1 VSESVLNLQAGGQRS
16 NHLPIEQR
24 ESLLTTKLFIP
35 SIRLKRVDRPRLI
48 EQVNRG
54 LDKALILVSAP
65 AGYGK
70 TTLISTWLRENNV
83 SSTWVSLDEG
93 DNDPLHFLQYI
104 LTAFQR
110 ISPTIGADLLGMLRG
125 LQPVSLDTLLN
136 LLINDIT
143 EHAPSFVL
151 VLDDFH
157 IIQAQPIL
165 EMVTFLL
172 EHMPPNMHLV
182 LLSRTDPP
190 IPLSRLRA
198 RNQLLDIR
206 ADQLR
211 FTSDEIATFLN
222 KVMELNLAAS
232 DIATLEER
240 TEGWIAG
247 LQLAALSMQQTKDIH
262 GFVKAFADSHHY
274 IMDYLAEEVLQLQP
288 ENVRLFLLKTSILER
303 MSGSLCNAVVE
314 LEETGPFNGQVI
326 LESLEQMNLFVIS
339 LDDEKRWYRYHHLF
353 AEVLS
358 RHLEKQFPHQLCDLH
373 RRASQWYE
381 QNGFIPEAIR
391 HALAAGNQN
400 FAIQLIEG
408 NGCQLMMRGEGF
420 TLLNWIEAVEAHS
433 EDRPWLAILQ
443 AWAFAL
449 NGYLDRVESALLP
462 VDRFISSS
470 APNLKMKIM
479 LGSMVAVRAYLA
491 NMRGDTGQAAAF
503 AQQALGYLPDR
514 VPFARSLRSLATS
527 ILGDASWLNGDL
539 ETARGAYTEA
549 MRIGRAA
556 DNIHLTII
564 ANSHI
569 AETLIEQGQLHAAA
583 RTYAE
588 SLKMATGQNG
598 VASPLAAR
606 VHVGLSQ
613 VSYEWNHLEAATR
626 HVHQCIELS
635 RQWESIEF
643 QAVGYVM
650 LARLEQAQCHPEKA
664 KDAMRAADDLE
675 SSYHLAQRQSIW
687 VRSALARLWIT
698 QGNPE
703 RAASFLQ
710 ENGIEIDGKFSYLRE
725 PEYLVLLHLLLSQTD
740 YDALLKLSE
749 CLLQRAEAANRMGQV
764 IEVLALRALAFQG
777 KADMDQALAALGRA
791 LSLAQSEGYVRT
803 FLDEGVPMA
812 KLLHQARTHRIQAGY
827 ATELLD
833 AMGEAV
839 SATQAPAQILIE
851 PLTVRELEVMRLI
864 EAGCSNQEIAAK
876 LVVSIAT
883 VKRHISNIYA
893 KLGVKSRTQAVALK
907 KELRL
912 LE

>member
-1 VSESVLNLQAGGQRS
+1 MLESTLNVKAGEKRADQP
-16 NHLPIEQR
+16 PIEQK
-24 ESLLTTKLFIP
+24 SLLETKLFIP
-35 SIRLKRVDRPRLI
+35 PIRLKQVDRPRLI
-48 EQVNRG
+48 ELVNQG
-54 LDKALILVSAP
+54 MDKALILVSAP

-70 TTLISTWLRENNV
+70 TTLISGWLRETRV
-83 SSTWVSLDEG
+83 PSAWLSLDEG
-93 DNDPLHFLQYI
+93 DNDPIRFLQYSI
-104 LTAFQR
+104 TALQK
-110 ISPTIGADLLGMLRG
+110 IIPTIGADLPGMLG
-125 LQPVSLDTLLN
+125 GAQPVPFDTFMN
-136 LLINDIT
+136 LLINEIAK
-143 EHAPSFVL
+143 HAIPFVF

-157 IIQAQPIL
+157 LINNQPIL
-165 EMVTFLL
+165 EMLTFLL
-172 EHMPPNMHLV
+172 EHIPPPMHLV
-182 LLSRTDPP
+182 LLSRTDPL

-198 RNQLLDIR
+198 RDQIVDIR

-211 FTSDEIATFLN
+211 FTLDEIAVFLN
-222 KVMELNLAAS
+222 EVMGLKLSAG
-232 DIATLEER
+232 DIAALETR

-247 LQLAALSMQQTKDIH
+247 LQLAALSMQGSKDIH
-262 GFVKAFADSHHY
+262 GFVTAFAGSHRY
-274 IMDYLAEEVLQLQP
+274 IMDYLAEEVLSIQP
-288 ENVRLFLLKTSILER
+288 EGVRSFLLQTSILDR
-303 MSGSLCNAVVE
+303 MCASLCDAVVE
-314 LEETGPFNGQVI
+314 ADGVERSDGQSMLEA
-326 LESLEQMNLFVIS
+326 LEHINLFVIP
-339 LDDEKRWYRYHHLF
+339 LDNERQWYRYHHLF
-353 AEVLS
+353 ADVLN
-358 RHLEKQFPHQLCDLH
+358 RHLEKQLPHQLPELH
-373 RRASQWYE
+373 RRASEWYE
-381 QNGFIPEAIR
+381 QNGFVSEAIR
-391 HALAAGNQN
+391 HTLAAGDQN
-400 FAIQLIEG
+400 FAIQLIED

-433 EDRPWLAILQ
+433 EDRPWLTILK

-462 VDRFISSS
+462 VDRFVSSS
-470 APNLKMKIM
+470 TPNLKMKIM
-479 LGSMVAVRAYLA
+479 LGSMAAVRAYLA

-503 AQQALGYLPDR
+503 AQQALGYLPNR

-539 ETARGAYTEA
+539 EAARRAYTEA
-549 MRIGRAA
+549 MRIGQAA
-556 DNIHLTII
+556 DNIHLAII

-569 AETLIEQGQLHAAA
+569 AETLIEQGQLHTAA

-598 VASPLAAR
+598 QTSPLAAR
-606 VHVGLSQ
+606 VHAGLSQ
-613 VSYEWNHLEAATR
+613 ISYEWNHLEAATR

-643 QAVGYVM
+643 QAVGFVT

-675 SSYHLAQRQSIW
+675 GLYHLAQRQSIW
-687 VRSALARLWIT
+687 VRSALARLWIM

-710 ENGIEIDGKFSYLRE
+710 KDCIEIDGEFSYLRE
-725 PEYLVLLHLLLSQTD
+725 PEYLVLLRLLLAQGD
-740 YDALLKLSE
+740 YDAALTLGQR
-749 CLLQRAEAANRMGQV
+749 LLQKAETANRMERV
-764 IEVLALRALAFQG
+764 IEVLVLQALIFQG

-791 LSLAQSEGYVRT
+791 LAFAQSEGYVRT
-803 FLDEGVPMA
+803 FLDEGIPIA

-839 SATQAPAQILIE
+839 SATQVPAQILIE

-864 EAGCSNQEIAAK
+864 EAGCSNQEVAAK
-876 LVVSIAT
+876 LVVSIPT

-893 KLGVKSRTQAVALK
+893 KLGVKSRTQAVSLG

-912 LE
+912 FE